1 MEQLPLFLDEY
12 VSLND
17 ATNAL
22 IDLRLDAALVFLTNH
37 RDLYQTNRQDIE
49 EKLAIIGFLQEQL
62 AAEPPPGPERPRFL
76 FKVWRSFESFCNPLI
91 YNKGITDK
99 MRVPYFRKVSEAMN
113 AFSSTDSFFLADNVP
128 AGYVYI
134 QTGEYDRAI
143 SSLRTCLLS
152 ARDNAAIF
160 GYLGDAY
167 WARGNKK
174 TARLMYF
181 EACLIAPCLMD
192 WVHIRDDEL
201 GKLLKTLPDEYDW
214 TPSIACEWLPA
225 CGYIRGLFE
234 PKAIR
239 TIEEINTFTEGYLEI
254 QKAFR
259 KNPGPVLAARIF
271 TKGIVLCDN
280 EPFLRNIKG
289 IEFADIRR
297 DMKSAAPS
305 LFDEYLKEIARRKK

>member
-37 RDLYQTNRQDIE
+37 RDLYQSNRKDIE

-113 AFSSTDSFFLADNVP
+113 AYSLTDSFLLADNVP
-128 AGYVYI
+128 AGYVYL
-134 QTGEYDRAI
+134 QADEYDRAI
-143 SSLRTCLLS
+143 RSLQTCLLS
-152 ARDNAAIF
+152 TRDNAAIF

-167 WARGNKK
+167 RARGNKK
-174 TARLMYF
+174 TARHVYF
-181 EACLIAPCLMD
+181 EACLVAPCSID

-201 GKLLKTLPDEYDW
+201 RALLETLPEEYGW
-214 TPSIACEWLPA
+214 TPSISCEWLPA

-239 TIEEINTFTEGYLEI
+239 TLEEIKTFTEGYLEL
-254 QKAFR
+254 QKAFQ
-259 KNPGPVLAARIF
+259 KNPGPDLAARIF

-305 LFDEYLKEIARRKK
+305 LFDEYLKEIDRRKK